1 MQIDPG
7 RVGVWLTGF
16 VSLSAGQ
23 SIEAAQ
29 EIEELGYGAAWY
41 PEAFGT
47 KECFSAGG
55 LLLGA
60 TSRIVIGTG
69 IANLW
74 TRNAVA
80 MANGA
85 RTLGEAYPGRFLLGL
100 GVSHAEQVGPHGLPY
115 SKPISTMR
123 TYLDDMEAAPYFGR
137 EPDPT
142 VPIILAALRPKMLEV
157 AAERTEGAH
166 PYFVTV
172 EHTRRAREILGPGKF
187 LAPEQAVVLT
197 DDPDKAREIARA
209 HTPFYL
215 GLDNY
220 RKNLLWLGYDE
231 EDLAGSGS
239 DRLVDDVVAR
249 GGVDAIVE
257 RVKAHLDAGADHVC
271 IQPLIEDQGRFP
283 LAELRELA
291 PALREL

>member
-1 MQIDPG
+1 MQVDPG

-16 VSLSAGQ
+16 VGLAAEQ
-23 SIEAAQ
+23 SIEAVQ

-69 IANLW
+69 IANIW
-74 TRNAVA
+74 ARNAVA

-100 GVSHAEQVGPHGLPY
+100 GVSHVEQVGPHGLPY

-123 TYLDDMEAAPYFGR
+123 TYLDDMEGAPFFAR
-137 EPDPT
+137 EPEPS
-142 VPIILAALRPKMLEV
+142 VPIVLAALRPKMLEL

-166 PYFVTV
+166 PYFVPV
-172 EHTRRAREILGPGKF
+172 EHTVRSREVMGADKF
-187 LAPEQAVVLT
+187 LAPEQAVVLSS
-197 DDPDKAREIARA
+197 DPAAAREIARA
-209 HTPFYL
+209 HASFYL
-215 GLDNY
+215 GLENY

-231 EDLAGSGS
+231 SELVEGGS
-239 DRLVDDVVAR
+239 DRLVDDVVAM
-249 GGVDAIVE
+249 GSVDVIAE
-257 RVKAHLDAGADHVC
+257 RVRAHLDAGADHVC
-271 IQPLIEDQGRFP
+271 IQPLIAEEDRFP
-283 LAELRELA
+283 LAELRELSA
-291 PALREL
+291 ALLEL

>member
-1 MQIDPG
+1 MQLDPG
-7 RVGVWLTGF
+7 RVGAWLTGF
-16 VSLSAGQ
+16 VSLTAKQ
-23 SIEAAQ
+23 SIEAVQ
-29 EIEELGYGAAWY
+29 EIEELGYGSAWY

-60 TSRIVIGTG
+60 TSRIIIGTG

-74 TRNAVA
+74 ARNAVA

-115 SKPISTMR
+115 AKPISTMR
-123 TYLDDMEAAPYFGR
+123 TYLDDMEAAPFFGR
-137 EPDPT
+137 EPEPS
-142 VPIILAALRPKMLEV
+142 VPIVLAALRPKMLEL
-157 AAERTEGAH
+157 ATERTEGAH
-166 PYFVTV
+166 PYFVPV
-172 EHTRRAREILGPGKF
+172 EHTRRSREILGSGKL
-187 LAPEQAVVLT
+187 LAPEQAVVLS
-197 DDPDKAREIARA
+197 DDPAKAREIARS

-215 GLDNY
+215 GLENY

-231 EDLAGSGS
+231 ADVADGGS
-239 DRLVDDVVAR
+239 DRLVDDVVAM
-249 GGVDAIVE
+249 GGVDVIAA
-257 RVKAHLDAGADHVC
+257 RVRAHLDAGADHVC
-271 IQPLIEDQGRFP
+271 IQPLIAEQDRFP

-291 PALREL
+291 PALLGL